1 VPVPDRALG
10 LLLAALLAGCATR
23 YENVPLP
30 ANQSENPERRGVT
43 RESEPERPVILM
55 AFSGGGSRAAML
67 ALTVLRELR
76 DTQYSMDGNSR
87 RLTDDVAIVS
97 SVSGGSV
104 TAAYFGLYGAGELD
118 ALEAGFLSQDNTSTL
133 AWRAVNPVN
142 WFRIGLSG
150 RSRIGLVEELFDEQ
164 LFKGARFEALNRP
177 DRPLII
183 LNATD
188 MASGEV
194 FAFTPKRFDD
204 ICSDFDQ
211 QAVSVGV
218 AASAAFPIAFTPV
231 AFKNYSVTH
240 CPNRPLPTWVSRSL
254 TRRYTPYIDVES
266 YKQARYAND
275 LRRGEDRFQ
284 DIQYVYLLDGGLAD
298 NLGVSS
304 LLEAIISPRATGSLL
319 NSINTGTVR
328 RIVVLVVNA
337 RADAPKSVYQD
348 ASRPGI
354 FSMIG
359 SVTSV
364 PIDATTA
371 SVNAQMSLLVRTL
384 KQAVRE
390 RPADAQF
397 GELKI
402 YDVLID
408 FDQLRPS
415 DPQQRELRD
424 KAKRVPTSWSL
435 SPADR
440 ETINAVGTRLLR
452 QHPCYQKLLLDL
464 NVTAQF
470 IEPAFAEE
478 GCKP

>member
-1 VPVPDRALG
+1 V
-10 LLLAALLAGCATR
+10 LLAALLMGCATR
-23 YENVPLP
+23 FENVPLP
-30 ANQSENPERRGVT
+30 AGQSENPERRAVA

-67 ALTVLRELR
+67 ALSVLRELSH
-76 DTQYSMDGNSR
+76 TSYATAGKSR
-87 RLTDDVAIVS
+87 PLTDDVAIVS

-104 TAAYFGLYGAGELD
+104 TAAHFGLYGAGGLD
-118 ALEAGFLSQDNTSTL
+118 ALEAGFLSKDNTNTL
-133 AWRAVNPVN
+133 VWRAVNPIN
-142 WFRIGLSG
+142 WFRFGFSG

-164 LFKGARFEALNRP
+164 LFKGAKFEALNRP
-177 DRPLII
+177 DRPFVI
-183 LNATD
+183 LNSTD

-211 QAVSVGV
+211 QPISVGV

-231 AFKNYSVTH
+231 AFKNYSVTS
-240 CPNRPLPTWVSRSL
+240 CPGRPLPTWVSKGL
-254 TRRYTPYIDVES
+254 TRRYTPYIDVEG

-275 LRRGEDRFQ
+275 LRRGDDRFQ

-319 NSINTGTVR
+319 KSINTGAVR
-328 RIVVLVVNA
+328 KIVVLVVNA
-337 RADAPKSVYQD
+337 RADAPKSVYQQ
-348 ASRPGI
+348 AGRPGI

-371 SVNAQMSLLVRTL
+371 SVNAQMSVLVRSL
-384 KQAVRE
+384 KQAVRD
-390 RPADAQF
+390 RPPDAQF

-424 KAKRVPTSWSL
+424 KAKQVPTSWSL
-435 SPADR
+435 SKTDR
-440 ETINAVGTRLLR
+440 ETINNVGTRLLR

-464 NVTAQF
+464 NVAADF

>member
-1 VPVPDRALG
+1 MDSRLVV
-10 LLLAALLAGCATR
+10 LLFAALLTGCATR
-23 YENVPLP
+23 FENVPLP
-30 ANQSENPERRGVT
+30 AGQRENPERRAIA

-67 ALTVLRELR
+67 ALSVLRELR
-76 DTQYSMDGNSR
+76 DTKYRMGDNSR
-87 RLTDDVAIVS
+87 SLTDDVAFVS

-104 TAAYFGLYGAGELD
+104 TAAYFGLYGAEGLD
-118 ALEAGFLSQDNTSTL
+118 ALEADFLSKDNTNTL
-133 AWRAVNPVN
+133 IWRAVNPIN
-142 WFRIGLSG
+142 WFRFGLSG
-150 RSRIGLVEELFDEQ
+150 RSRIGLVEELFDEK

-177 DRPLII
+177 GRPFIV

-211 QAVSVGV
+211 QPVSVGV

-231 AFKNYSVTH
+231 AFQNYSVAS
-240 CPNRPLPTWVSRSL
+240 CPDRPMPTWVSKGL
-254 TRRYTPYIDVES
+254 TRRYTPYIDVEG

-275 LRRGEDRFQ
+275 LRRGQDKFQ

-304 LLEAIISPRATGSLL
+304 LLEAIISPHATGSLL
-319 NSINTGTVR
+319 KGINTGAVR
-328 RIVVLVVNA
+328 RIVVVVVNA
-337 RADAPKSVYQD
+337 RADAPKSVYQQ

-354 FSMIG
+354 SSMIG

-371 SVNAQMSLLVRTL
+371 SVNAQMSVLVRTL
-384 KQAVRE
+384 KQAARD
-390 RPADAQF
+390 RPPDAQF
-397 GELKI
+397 GDLKI

-424 KAKRVPTSWSL
+424 KAKLVPTSWSL
-435 SPADR
+435 SESDR
-440 ETINAVGTRLLR
+440 ETIEAVGTRLLR

-464 NVTAQF
+464 SVAADF